1 VPGLLKA
8 ATINPLLYSALS
20 IGLANLN
27 ARNLTG
33 RGSELT
39 EIRSLS

>member
-1 VPGLLKA
+1 MKA

-20 IGLANLN
+20 IGLAGLK

-33 RGSELT
+33 KGSELA